1 MLILPPDPKL
11 QDFQNYVKAMEMDR
25 GFDKQDILRNCLLLG
40 EEVGE
45 LFKAIRKQ
53 DAHLRIDGL
62 SKIGSVDEE
71 LADILIYLCS
81 IANRLDI
88 NLEQAFR
95 DKEERNK
102 TRTWS
107 RPVAN

>member
-1 MLILPPDPKL
+1 MLILPVDPKL
-11 QDFQNYVKAMEMDR
+11 RDFQHYVKAMELDR

-53 DAHLRIDGL
+53 DAHLRIDRS
-62 SKIGSVDEE
+62 SKVGSADEE
-71 LADILIYLCS
+71 LADIFIYLCS
-81 IANRLDI
+81 IANRLNV

-102 TRTWS
+102 TRNWS
-107 RPVAN
+107 KAMVN